1 MMVVWKSGFLL
12 IYVLKISIMKKKVL
26 ILIVSLT
33 TVMQAQ
39 VGIGTLNPQET
50 LHVQGDLIVEGFS
63 EFDNSTSLVGADS
76 EGNLTVLNLDNQL
89 TLENNSLQLASSTSY
104 GLGDMDL
111 SGISVGSGNLVHN
124 LDLQLGLGEANE
136 GMVVVNV
143 HDLPSNIKL
152 TGIQD
157 GVDGQHLFFYHS
169 DTKNI
174 VFIDESNPKASSSAS
189 NNRIKVLAGSE
200 TISAEGSVELIYD
213 GVSQRWL
220 FLSIHD

>member
-1 MMVVWKSGFLL
+1 MKKQLL
-12 IYVLKISIMKKKVL
+12 ILFL
-26 ILIVSLT
+26 SLT
-33 TVMQAQ
+33 AVMQAQ
-39 VGIGTLNPQET
+39 VGIGTVNPQET
-50 LHVQGDLIVEGFS
+50 LHIEGDLIVEGFS
-63 EFDNSTSLVGADS
+63 EIENSTSLVGADS

-89 TLENNSLQLASSTSY
+89 TLENNALQLASSTSY

-111 SGISVGSGNLVHN
+111 SGISVGSANLVHN
-124 LDLQLGLGEANE
+124 LDLQLGPGEANE
-136 GMVVVNV
+136 GKVVINV
-143 HDLPSNIKL
+143 HSLPSNIKL

-169 DTKNI
+169 DGKNI
-174 VFIDESNPKASSSAS
+174 IFIDEMDPKASSSAS

-200 TISAEGSVELIYD
+200 TISSEGSVEMIYD